1 MATESDSTKNWHD
14 PPPFDPEPYAL
25 AVLAAQLSG
34 GENPEKHLHAAYK
47 LYCAANCELEQ
58 RNMSIALNR
67 AGREMDGVALEK
79 GYAHMWLDLNSDW
92 DELREYLSVN
102 GLSMKKAETVRRN
115 LREFFKEKGQDKK
128 LIALKSS
135 LGRNGRVRLLETT
148 IDEFIRYRKKRKSEG
163 GKKSHR
169 TKKKRAARKTT
180 AKK

>member
-1 MATESDSTKNWHD
+1 MTIESDSTENQHAI
-14 PPPFDPEPYAL
+14 EPSELQVLGL
-25 AVLAAQLSG
+25 AMIAAQLSG
-34 GENPEKHLHAAYK
+34 GRDPEEHLPAAYK
-47 LYCAANCELEQ
+47 LYCAADDDLIQINMWIARKREDRGMDVEAELK
-58 RNMSIALNR
+58 R
-67 AGREMDGVALEK
+67 
-79 GYAHMWLDLNSDW
+79 YAHMWLDLNSDW

-115 LREFFKEKGQDKK
+115 LRGFFKETGQDKK

-135 LGRNGRVRLLETT
+135 LGRNGRARLFETT

>member
-1 MATESDSTKNWHD
+1 MTIESDSTENQH
-14 PPPFDPEPYAL
+14 PIEPSELKVLGL
-25 AVLAAQLSG
+25 AMIAAQLSG
-34 GENPEKHLHAAYK
+34 GRDPEKHLLAAYK
-47 LYCAANCELEQ
+47 LYCAADDALI
-58 RNMSIALNR
+58 RINMGIQWD
-67 AGREMDGVALEK
+67 REYRGMDIKALEK
-79 GYAHMWLDLNSDW
+79 EYAHMWLDLNSDW

-102 GLSMKKAETVRRN
+102 GLSMQKAETVHRN

-169 TKKKRAARKTT
+169 TKKKKAARKTT